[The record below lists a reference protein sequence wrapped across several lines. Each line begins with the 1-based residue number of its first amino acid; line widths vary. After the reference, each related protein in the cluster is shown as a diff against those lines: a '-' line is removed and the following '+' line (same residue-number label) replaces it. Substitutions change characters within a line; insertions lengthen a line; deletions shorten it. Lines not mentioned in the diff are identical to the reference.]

1 MSQMICLF
9 FNIEFIREDA
19 PPMARMLRSGSYQPE
34 PLHVRQLSERQT
46 GEGSDEVIFV
56 DPVALEPT
64 GHTLLLLTLSDNFN
78 IYFRWSIWQFCMPG
92 GQTGT

>member
-1 MSQMICLF
+1 
-9 FNIEFIREDA
+9 
-19 PPMARMLRSGSYQPE
+19 MARMLRSGSYQPE